1 MLYPYAKDPVLIP
14 EVFSSP
20 DKEYRCVPFWAWN
33 GKMEKEE
40 LLRQIGV
47 FEKMGMGGV
56 LIHSRC
62 GLQTPYLSDEFME
75 LARTCA
81 NETHKRGMSC
91 WLYDEDRWPSGSA
104 GGMATQ
110 DRRFAQRYLRFAPV
124 DSKEKR
130 GESSVILA
138 RYWIKLNQHG
148 ELSEYRRLSIEEQPD
163 HESLWEASIEIS
175 QPQSWYNNQPY
186 LDVLN
191 PEAVRHF
198 CCMTHERYAET
209 MDDKFGKGIPAIFTD
224 EPQFFLKTNLPW
236 ATAKTAAMLPFTDTF
251 CQSYEKQ
258 YGENLLET
266 LPELFWELP
275 DGWLSVTRYQY
286 HEHVARLFSQAYTAT
301 IGKWCQEHHILS
313 TGHLMWEDTME
324 LQNRAVGDAMRS
336 YHEFQLPGIDILFDR
351 REFLTAKQAASVVRQ
366 DGKEGLLCEMYG
378 VTGWDFDFRGH
389 KLQGD
394 WLAAMGVTTR
404 VPHLSWYTMAGPGK
418 RDYPATISEQSPWY
432 TAYPLIENYFA
443 RLNTALTR
451 GKCKVSIGI
460 IHPIESYWLHYGPQA
475 ETEPFRKEMD
485 RNLANLTKWLL
496 LNFLDFDFISEAL
509 LPEQASISGRQL
521 QVGQMAYSVVLVPGC
536 ETMRAST
543 VEWLEKFRQAGG
555 SLIFIGQIPNYIN
568 GLPSKQIKPFTAR
581 CARVDWQEQAILT
594 ALESEREIDV
604 RSKQHSRSENLL
616 YQLRQD
622 GENRWLFLCHAFPPA
637 RPSEAEPE
645 DLYISVRGFWRAEI
659 WDTMT
664 GNIIPV
670 EISFDGEKTTV
681 VCRLFEQDSLLLKLY
696 PRHNE
701 LELTSHHS
709 TEKQENDGTQFRV
722 KLEPSCR
729 FLLEEPNVLLLDQAE
744 YSLDGEPWQASE
756 ELLRLDDRLRDRL
769 SWNRRAQDI
778 PQPWTGLCLMP
789 NEPPHQLSLR
799 FTIQSRTK
807 VSGAGLALE
816 GLKLAQLHWDGQP
829 LSNTAEGWFVDHCLS
844 RVPVPDFTEGTHELI
859 VTYPYAPEF
868 DLEWLYLTGFF
879 GVEVKGSQ
887 AELVSMPSRL
897 AFADLT
903 RQSLP
908 FYGGNICYDLSCEC
922 DNAGLTVEIPQYKG
936 ALIRVFLDGED
947 RGTIVFAPYR
957 LHLDAPAGKH
967 LLRLKLYG
975 TRTNQ
980 FGPLH
985 NCTENLN
992 LVNPKAW
999 VTQGR
1004 LFSYEYQ
1011 LKPTGLLAAPILYR

>member
-1 MLYPYAKDPVLIP
+1 MLYPHAKDSVLTP
-14 EVFSSP
+14 EVFLSP
-20 DKEYRCVPFWAWN
+20 GKEYRCVPFWAWN

-40 LLRQIGV
+40 LLRQIGI

-75 LARTCA
+75 LALACA
-81 NETHKRGMSC
+81 DETHRRGMAC

-104 GGMATQ
+104 GGMATR
-110 DRRFAQRYLRFAPV
+110 DRQFAQRYLRFAPV

-130 GESSVILA
+130 GESSVLLA
-138 RYWIKLNQHG
+138 HYWIGLNQHG
-148 ELSEYRRLSIEEQPD
+148 ELSEYRLLSTEERSD

-175 QPQSWYNNQPY
+175 QPQNWYNNQPY

-198 CCMTHERYAET
+198 CRLTHERYAEI
-209 MDDKFGKGIPAIFTD
+209 MGDRLGKAVPAIFTD

-275 DGWLSVTRYQY
+275 AGRLSVTRYQY
-286 HEHVARLFSQAYTAT
+286 HEHVARLFSQAYAST
-301 IGKWCQEHHILS
+301 IGKWCREHHILS

-366 DGKEGLLCEMYG
+366 DGREGLLCEMYG

-418 RDYPATISEQSPWY
+418 RDYPATISEQSPWH
-432 TAYPLIENYFA
+432 TEYPLIENHFA

-451 GKCKVSIGI
+451 GKCKASIGV
-460 IHPIESYWLHYGPQA
+460 IHPMESYWLHYGPQA
-475 ETEPFRKEMD
+475 ETEPLRKEMD

-496 LNFLDFDFISEAL
+496 LNLLDFDFISESL
-509 LPEQASISGRQL
+509 LPEQGGISGRQL
-521 QVGQMAYSVVLVPGC
+521 QVGQMKYNVILVPGC
-536 ETMRAST
+536 ETLRAST
-543 VEWLEKFRQAGG
+543 IEWLEKFHQAGG
-555 SLIFIGQIPNYIN
+555 RLIFIGQFPNYMS
-568 GLPSKQIKPFTAR
+568 GVLSKSIKQFAAHCTL
-581 CARVDWQEQAILT
+581 VDWQEQAILT
-594 ALESEREIDV
+594 VLESEREIDV
-604 RSKQHSRSENLL
+604 RSKQHSRPENLL

-622 GENRWLFLCHAFPPA
+622 GENCWLFLCHAFPPV

-645 DLYISVRGFWRAEI
+645 DLYITIRGFWRAEI

-664 GNIIPV
+664 GNINPA
-670 EISFDGEKTTV
+670 ETSFDGEKTAV
-681 VCRLFEQDSLLLKLY
+681 AYRMFEQDSLLLKLY
-696 PRHNE
+696 PGHKA
-701 LELTSHHS
+701 LTPQHLAG
-709 TEKQENDGTQFRV
+709 KQENDGTQFRV
-722 KLEPSCR
+722 KLEPFCHFS
-729 FLLEEPNVLLLDQAE
+729 LEEPNVLLLDQAE
-744 YSLDGEPWQASE
+744 YSLDGEPWQPSE
-756 ELLRLDDRLRDRL
+756 ELLRLDDQLRDKL
-769 SWNRRAQDI
+769 GWSRRAQDI

-799 FTIQSRTK
+799 FTIQSRIK

-816 GLKLAQLHWDGQP
+816 SLKLAQLHWDGQP
-829 LSNTAEGWFVDHCLS
+829 ISNATDGWFVDRSFS
-844 RVPVPDFTEGTHELI
+844 RIPVPDFNEGTHELI

-879 GVEVKGSQ
+879 GVEVKGSK

-908 FYGGNICYDLSCEC
+908 FYGGNVCYDLSCEC

-967 LLRLKLYG
+967 TLRLKLYG
-975 TRTNQ
+975 TRTNH

-1004 LFSYEYQ
+1004 FFSYEYQ
-1011 LKPTGLLAAPILYR
+1011 LKPTGLMVAPILYR

>member
-1 MLYPYAKDPVLIP
+1 
-14 EVFSSP
+14 
-20 DKEYRCVPFWAWN
+20 
-33 GKMEKEE
+33 
-40 LLRQIGV
+40 
-47 FEKMGMGGV
+47 
-56 LIHSRC
+56 
-62 GLQTPYLSDEFME
+62 
-75 LARTCA
+75 
-81 NETHKRGMSC
+81 
-91 WLYDEDRWPSGSA
+91 
-104 GGMATQ
+104 
-110 DRRFAQRYLRFAPV
+110 
-124 DSKEKR
+124 
-130 GESSVILA
+130 
-138 RYWIKLNQHG
+138 
-148 ELSEYRRLSIEEQPD
+148 
-163 HESLWEASIEIS
+163 
-175 QPQSWYNNQPY
+175 
-186 LDVLN
+186 
-191 PEAVRHF
+191 
-198 CCMTHERYAET
+198 MTHERYAET

-432 TAYPLIENYFA
+432 TEYPLIENYFA

-744 YSLDGEPWQASE
+744 YSLDGGPWQPSE

-789 NEPPHQLSLR
+789 NEPSHQLSLR